1 MSLSTA
7 LNIAQR
13 SLSNTA
19 MATNV
24 VSRNVAN
31 AENPNYVRRAV
42 QLESDSI
49 AGAQVSKIA
58 RAQDEI
64 LYRQNVS
71 SIASESGQSTLVKS
85 LDQLRIIFGTNDYEL
100 SPAVL
105 AGKLRDNLSAYA
117 AKPNEP
123 TLAETAVASAED
135 LARSLQTASNQIQK
149 IRTDMDTDIAS
160 DVAKLNDMLVQFETV
175 NTAIKQGTATKV
187 DVNDYLDE
195 REMLIKEI
203 SKIVE
208 VRPAVR
214 SNNDVALY
222 TMDGTTLFEK
232 IPRSVTFEASPAYGA
247 STVGN
252 GIYIDGVPLQPGSGS
267 NTSAGGSL
275 QAKLQIRDDLA
286 PMLQGQLDEIAR
298 GLITVYAEKDQT
310 GGGAPDLPGLF
321 TWSTGTVPPSGTR
334 VDGIAAMITVNSAVM
349 SSAGGDPKLLRDGG
363 INGAAYVYN
372 TTGAAGY
379 SERLDNLVTGMGTP
393 IAFDGTSLLGTS
405 KGLIDFAADSIGWL
419 ELTRSDATSA
429 RDTKQAYN
437 EQISRTLSN
446 ATGVSIDEEMSLLLT
461 LEQSYKA
468 ATRILSVVDELFN
481 TLMSAAR

>member
-31 AENPNYVRRAV
+31 ADNPDYVRRAV
-42 QLESDSI
+42 QLDSDAI
-49 AGAQVSKIA
+49 AGARVSNVA
-58 RAQDEI
+58 RTQNEV
-64 LYRQNVS
+64 LYRQSVS
-71 SIASESGQSTLVKS
+71 SIASQSGQTTLVES

-135 LARSLQTASNQIQK
+135 LARSLVSASSQIQT
-149 IRTDMDTDIAS
+149 IRSNIDTDIAS
-160 DVAKLNDMLVQFETV
+160 DVDKLNQLLVQYEKA
-175 NTAIKQGTATKV
+175 NTKITQGTAV
-187 DVNDYLDE
+187 GIEVNDYLDE
-195 REMLIKEI
+195 REKLIKEI
-203 SKIVE
+203 SEIVE
-208 VRPAVR
+208 VRPATR

-232 IPRSVTFEASPAYGA
+232 IPRAVTFEASPAYDA
-247 STVGN
+247 TTTGN
-252 GIYIDGVPLQPGSGS
+252 GIYIDGVPLEAGTGS
-267 NTSAGGSL
+267 NTTAGGSL
-275 QAKLQIRDDLA
+275 QAMLQIRDEIA

-298 GLITVYAEKDQT
+298 GVITVYSEQDQI
-310 GGGAPDLPGLF
+310 GGGGVDVPGLF
-321 TWSTGTVPPSGTR
+321 TWASGTVPTPGTR
-334 VDGIAAMITVNSAVM
+334 VDGIAATITVNSAVL
-349 SSAGGDPKLLRDGG
+349 SSLGGDPTLLRDGG
-363 INGAAYVYN
+363 INGVAYVYN

-379 SERLDNLVTGMGTP
+379 SDRLDGLVTGMDTP
-393 IAFDGTSLLGTS
+393 ISFDGSSLLGSS
-405 KGLIDFAADSIGWL
+405 KGLIDFAADSLGWL

-429 RDTKQAYN
+429 LDTKEAYN

-446 ATGVSIDEEMSLLLT
+446 ATGVSIDEELSLLLT

-468 ATRILSVVDELFN
+468 ATRIMAVVDELFD
-481 TLMSAAR
+481 TLMAVAR